1 MIAASARKRLH
12 DRRDAVSEILI
23 SCRFLDHRRIAQR
36 GRDDMRGA
44 PVERASHTRALLD
57 SGSLA
62 PRRRRQDSLFFSC
75 AVVISVQCSSIRDC
89 TASPVSSMARRAEW
103 RRSQSR
109 RRNPLRRRPHARP
122 RSGGRR
128 RRSNAS
134 SAQASSIGE
143 DGLHNRRGRRSGA
156 MRRGCLAGS
165 SRRRRASAKSRL
177 TLRRIHLR
185 TGFRS
190 VDVVPEVSRQRKKA
204 GGGVPAQSGTSRTVP
219 RSLS

>member
-89 TASPVSSMARRAEW
+89 TASPVSSWLGGQNGEEVKVEDEIRCEEDRTQDREAAEEGEEVTP
-103 RRSQSR
+103 R
-109 RRNPLRRRPHARP
+109 RREPLR
-122 RSGGRR
+122 
-128 RRSNAS
+128 
-134 SAQASSIGE
+134 
-143 DGLHNRRGRRSGA
+143 
-156 MRRGCLAGS
+156 
-165 SRRRRASAKSRL
+165 
-177 TLRRIHLR
+177 
-185 TGFRS
+185 
-190 VDVVPEVSRQRKKA
+190 
-204 GGGVPAQSGTSRTVP
+204 
-219 RSLS
+219 